1 MDSREEGVLKERD
14 IKPKMILDLRQL
26 NGTISTYMY
35 SRSLQY
41 SIFCLCMN
49 NVQQNGCTKIGI
61 TGTWTIEYKLKV
73 QSCEE

>member
-1 MDSREEGVLKERD
+1 MDSREEGVLKEGD

-35 SRSLQY
+35 LRSLQY
-41 SIFCLCMN
+41 FIFCLCMS
-49 NVQQNGCTKIGI
+49 NVQKNGCIKIDI

-73 QSCEE
+73 QSCDE